1 MIKKGSLSY
10 YLLLALEKGIET
22 GTPFFD
28 FVNNPGKF
36 VWTGYRTNLNYS
48 TIYKSIREL
57 RLKGYIETEKT
68 GRQIFIKLTDK
79 GKQEIVIKKL
89 LADKTPD
96 GKKRLVIFDIPE
108 KHRRLRRTLRV
119 LLKEWQFIPLQ
130 KSVWVGTKAVEKE
143 LIKFVKDV
151 GLSQWVKVFVGKEN
165 Y

>member
-48 TIYKSIREL
+48 TLYKSIRGL
-57 RLKGYIETEKT
+57 QLKGYIETEKT

-79 GKQEIVIKKL
+79 GKQEIIVKKL
-89 LADKTPD
+89 LKNRTWD
-96 GKKRLVIFDIPE
+96 GKKRLVVFDIPE
-108 KHRRLRRTLRV
+108 KYRVLRRTLRV
-119 LLKEWQFIPLQ
+119 LLRQWQFMPIQ
-130 KSVWVGTKAVEKE
+130 KSVWIGNSAVEKE
-143 LIKFVKDV
+143 LIKFLDNV
-151 GLSQWVKVFVGKEN
+151 GLSQWVKVFVGKEIW
-165 Y
+165 